1 MRQLDTSVS
10 LFNWLGELAADV
22 EPSMTRELKHQVHEG
37 SADRSFLTAAPNPSP
52 DASVIVKIR
61 PILELLIESIRG
73 VARVLQ
79 CLL

>member
-1 MRQLDTSVS
+1 
-10 LFNWLGELAADV
+10 
-22 EPSMTRELKHQVHEG
+22 MTRDVKRRFRKAVLTAG
-37 SADRSFLTAAPNPSP
+37 FSFAAPNPSP

>member
-1 MRQLDTSVS
+1 
-10 LFNWLGELAADV
+10 
-22 EPSMTRELKHQVHEG
+22 MTRDVKRRFRK
-37 SADRSFLTAAPNPSP
+37 AALTARFSSRRSNPSP